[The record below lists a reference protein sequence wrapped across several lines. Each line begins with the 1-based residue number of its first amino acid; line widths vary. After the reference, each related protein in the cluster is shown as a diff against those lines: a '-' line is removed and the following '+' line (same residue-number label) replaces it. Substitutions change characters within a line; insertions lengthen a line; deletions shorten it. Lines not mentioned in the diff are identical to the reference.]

1 MKIHYAH
8 LPHTDAAAC
17 SSSFLRR
24 SSCSR
29 RDNGRCPIAPIANA
43 CNFCSAIFCEFK
55 NPTQN
60 EMCGHQFKKQ
70 SKTNNKSSPSS
81 YAITPIKQSAMIMHV
96 EEIGFIVFLP
106 QSANKWQIFACFLLN
121 FLFLFFQKSNYLHF
135 LFESIEH
142 ADTYTILK
150 HTNLNC
156 KWVWVA
162 RNLFRVRKIFLLIV
176 LFKRDWNLFG
186 IASILHQNVLARRL

>member
-1 MKIHYAH
+1 MHICHIQMLLLVPPPFYGVPLAH
-8 LPHTDAAAC
+8 GVTMVVVPLHQSQTP
-17 SSSFLRR
+17 
-24 SSCSR
+24 
-29 RDNGRCPIAPIANA
+29 
-43 CNFCSAIFCEFK
+43 AIFVRQFSVNSK
-55 NPTQN
+55 TQRKMKCVVTN
-60 EMCGHQFKKQ
+60 SKKQ